1 MKVNLRRIDD
11 ALHIEAEN
19 ETGQLTYTDGSPAI
33 GGHNLAFRP
42 MQMVLAALGGCSS
55 IDVILLLTKQRQG
68 LQHIEIEVEGD
79 RVENAVPAVFTAIR
93 IHYKLY
99 GELNPKKVER
109 ACRLSVEKMCSVSKM
124 LEKSADISWT
134 YEILPAA
141 S

>member
-11 ALHIEAEN
+11 AFHLEAEN
-19 ETGQLTYTDGSPAI
+19 ETGQLAYTDGSPDI

-55 IDVILLLTKQRQG
+55 IDVILLLKKQRQN

-79 RVENAVPAVFTAIR
+79 RVDKDPAVFHTIR
-93 IHYKLY
+93 VNYKLY
-99 GELNPKKVER
+99 GDLDPKKVER
-109 ACRLSVEKMCSVSKM
+109 ACRISIEKMCSVSIM
-124 LEKSADISWT
+124 LEKSVDISWT
-134 YEILPAA
+134 CEILPAT